1 VLTLGSGV
9 NDNRGGAF
17 NTFVWGDDYSRTIG
31 TSALARNYQGLLTK
45 SDPQRDDRNACFAL
59 RQTSGWGFHQFPL
72 STAFAE

>member
-1 VLTLGSGV
+1 MEDFGEIRHQTEIDPFCACPLTP
-9 NDNRGGAF
+9 
-17 NTFVWGDDYSRTIG
+17 
-31 TSALARNYQGLLTK
+31 SALARNYQGLLTK